1 MGFTIK
7 ELLETE
13 EIGKKTLVCGQNGTN
28 REIKGVTIIEAP
40 DIVRFIN
47 GGELLLTGLYAFK
60 SCSVA
65 EFQDYISELQNKKI
79 SGLVIKKGR
88 RVEEAEKKIQL
99 LHEYTEK
106 YNIPL
111 IEVPFEVSFQK
122 ILSYVMERLFNEE
135 VVRLKYFKTTHDNFS
150 ALLTTRREHPVESVL
165 DMLSKLIKNPA
176 ALYNKNLSFYASSN
190 GKNLPFELLSNA
202 EEYDPGTITNYK
214 YFRQEGECTQYVV
227 QLRLNVGV
235 LMYLVINEVESEFGL
250 MDCIA
255 IENAIIAL
263 QYEFSRKFAVT
274 EVERKYQN
282 DILNNILNGK
292 VASESEL
299 KKSVGFLGLDLDGY
313 YRVLVFGLANEEK
326 KKNLNNKALSHINA
340 LEEAV
345 RQQMPKGKVQR
356 DADKV
361 VVVQRTDPE
370 KNQTAYRKELEDIRD
385 RVQQSFSK
393 KSKKMNVKLG
403 VGKQVKG
410 IINLP
415 ESYKEAT
422 EAFDFMDIAGDISK
436 EGDTCLMMFSD
447 LGIFKFLCQLNDPAM
462 LKEYIPESLQ
472 KLYDYKK
479 PQQEDLIETLKI
491 YLDHNQNLSKTAQDL
506 YVHYKTA
513 AYRIEK
519 IGKITGMDFD
529 NANEMLA
536 VRIGLIVYK
545 IIENYEKK

>member
-13 EIGKKTLVCGQNGTN
+13 EIGKMTLVCGQNGTN

-40 DIVRFIN
+40 DIVHFIN

-60 SCSVA
+60 SCSIE
-65 EFQDYISELQNKKI
+65 EFQDYISELQDKMI

-88 RVEEAEKKIQL
+88 RVEEAEMKIQL
-99 LHEYTEK
+99 LQEYAEK

-122 ILSYVMERLFNEE
+122 ILSYVMEHLFNEE
-135 VVRLKYFKTTHDNFS
+135 VTRLKYFKTTYDNFS
-150 ALLTTRREHPVESVL
+150 ALLTTRREHPIESVL
-165 DMLSKLIKNPA
+165 DMLSKLIKNPV

-190 GKNLPFELLSNA
+190 GKNLPFELSKDA
-202 EEYDPGTITNYK
+202 ESYDPGTITNYK

-255 IENAIIAL
+255 IENAIVAL

-274 EVERKYQN
+274 EVEKKYQN

-299 KKSVGFLGLDLDGY
+299 KKNVGFLGLDLDGC
-313 YRVLVFGLANEEK
+313 YRVLVFGVSNEEK
-326 KKNLNNKALSHINA
+326 KKNLNSKTLSYINA

-345 RQQMPKGKVQR
+345 RQQMPKGKIQR
-356 DADKV
+356 DVDKV
-361 VVVQRTDPE
+361 VVVQCIDSE
-370 KNQTAYRKELEDIRD
+370 KNQSAYRKELEDIRD
-385 RVQQSFSK
+385 KVQQSIGK
-393 KSKKMNVKLG
+393 NCKKMNVKLG

-410 IINLP
+410 IVNLP

-422 EAFDFMDIAGDISK
+422 EAFAFIDVAGDISK
-436 EGDTCLMMFSD
+436 EGDPCLMMFSD

>member
-1 MGFTIK
+1 MGFTVE
-7 ELLETE
+7 ELLKTE
-13 EIGKKTLVCGQNGTN
+13 EIGNMTLIGGKNGTG

-40 DIVRFIN
+40 DIVKFIN

-65 EFQDYISELQNKKI
+65 EFQNYISELQNKKI

-88 RVEEAEKKIQL
+88 RVEDAEKKIQL
-99 LHEYTEK
+99 LQEYAEK

-111 IEVPFEVSFQK
+111 IEVAFEVSFQK
-122 ILSYVMERLFNEE
+122 ILCYVMERLFNEE
-135 VVRLKYFKTTHDNFS
+135 VMRLKYFKTTHDNFS
-150 ALLTTRREHPVESVL
+150 ALLTTQREHPVETVL
-165 DMLSKLIKNPA
+165 DMLSKLIKNPV
-176 ALYNKNLSFYASSN
+176 ALYNKNMTFYASSN
-190 GKNLPFELLSNA
+190 GKNLPFEFSKDA

-214 YFRQEGECTQYVV
+214 YYRQEGECTQYVV
-227 QLRLNVGV
+227 QIRLTVGV

-263 QYEFSRKFAVT
+263 QYEFSRKFSVT
-274 EVERKYQN
+274 ELERKYQH

-299 KKSVGFLGLDLDGY
+299 KKSVGLLGLDLDGY
-313 YRVLVFGLANEEK
+313 YRVLVFGLSGDEK
-326 KKNLNNKALSHINA
+326 KDLSGKNLSYINA

-345 RQQMPKGKVQR
+345 RQNVPNGKFQR
-356 DADKV
+356 DMDQV
-361 VVVQRTDPE
+361 VVVQNTDPE
-370 KNQTAYRKELEDIRD
+370 MNQTTYRKELEEIRD
-385 RVQQSFSK
+385 KVQQSFSK
-393 KSKKMNVKLG
+393 KYKKINVKAG

-410 IINLP
+410 IVNLP

-422 EAFDFMDIAGDISK
+422 EAFAFMDIAGDISK
-436 EGDTCLMMFSD
+436 EGDSCLMMFSD
-447 LGIFKFLCQLNDPAM
+447 LGIFKFLCQLNDPAL

-479 PQQEDLIETLKI
+479 PQQDDLIETLKI

-529 NANEMLA
+529 NPNEMLA